1 MVTKVIVVA
10 AGLVLVAG
18 AAMAKETL
26 VRRSTDAGKP
36 VDVWSHSSM
45 RPDCSTK
52 APVVTIVQQPAS
64 GTVAV
69 SEGPR
74 LLSGNRGDFAKCNG
88 QTGFGSHIV
97 YQPKPGFEGQDRLR
111 YTVRFDS
118 GTELTVSAQ
127 VRVGTVARNDE
138 GWHPAST
145 AENAAAPVPQQA
157 AAR

>member
-1 MVTKVIVVA
+1 MVTKTIVLAV
-10 AGLVLVAG
+10 GLALVAG
-18 AAMAKETL
+18 VAVAKETV
-26 VRRSTDAGKP
+26 VRRSTDAGKA

-52 APVVTIVQQPAS
+52 APVVTIVQQPGN
-64 GTVAV
+64 GTVSV
-69 SEGPR
+69 NEGPR
-74 LLSGNRGDFAKCNG
+74 FLSGNRGDFAKCNG

-97 YQPKPGFEGQDRLR
+97 YQPKAGFEGQDRLR

-127 VRVGTVARNDE
+127 VRVGTVPRNDE

-145 AENAAAPVPQQA
+145 ADNATATPQQA

>member
-1 MVTKVIVVA
+1 MVTKTIVVA
-10 AGLVLVAG
+10 VGLALVAG
-18 AAMAKETL
+18 TAMAKETL
-26 VRRSTDAGKP
+26 VRRATEVGKS
-36 VDVWSHSSM
+36 VEVWSHSSM

-52 APVVTIVQQPAS
+52 VPVVTIVQQPSS

-74 LLSGNRGDFAKCNG
+74 QLSGNRGDFAKCNG
-88 QTGFGSHIV
+88 QSGFGSHIV
-97 YQPKPGFEGQDRLR
+97 YQPKAGFEGQDRLR

-127 VRVGTVARNDE
+127 VRVGTVPRNDE

-145 AENAAAPVPQQA
+145 AATEATPQQA
-157 AAR
+157 VAR